1 MSIKPSRLRWLL
13 GITTALVFAGG
24 LSAVASVW
32 TKVVGG
38 NASGS
43 WGDAANWSG
52 GIPNA
57 TSAVADFSTLSLTV
71 NSTVTNDAIRT
82 VGTLKFKDTTVGN
95 NWTLTGSTLTLA
107 ASSGSPLI
115 DAGNS
120 SQITTMA
127 LGLGGGQGFV
137 KSGAGTLLLSG
148 GTANTIGGTIV
159 ITNGSIQTPNGASL
173 KNVAATIVVAT
184 GTELRV
190 GGNFDNNA
198 NSCPFV
204 LNGTGDGNGSE
215 GALHGSY
222 NQILNGPI
230 TLNSDAKIS
239 HDWNLFTLT
248 GPITAASA
256 SNNLELAITVSGQS
270 PLAVNGNVNLGLG
283 NLTVSSVAG
292 GAPVTL
298 GGSNTLGGVVVQT
311 NGTVVFG
318 STNAIGGSGPR
329 VAINHGGTAA
339 LGGTDMNPLLARVV
353 TNSAG
358 AIALNGA
365 SSSAALNFVNYTNLS
380 LGSVGSSTYSG
391 VLTPGGGNY
400 QLGGGSGTLT
410 VSSGLTNQGVGLV
423 VNGNTSSSTVILT
436 GSHTYTNAT
445 LIRGGTLMVTGLLS
459 GPLVVQ
465 SGGTLA
471 VGVATATIGTL
482 TVSNS
487 VVLGGSSEFAI
498 NRAGAQKADR
508 LVASSLVLDGTLT
521 VINVG
526 AAPVLGDSFQLFS
539 ISGTFSNAQPD
550 LNLPLLAGGLRW
562 DVSQLAV
569 NGTIVVAQL
578 TNVVG
583 QPNWPSLL
591 AQEIQSAYNA
601 GYSNVTINPGTYV
614 MENGPTTEFVFNGW
628 KNFSINASNTLFVVD
643 EGAAFGAAGFS
654 LVNCSNV
661 TVAGATVRSKVY
673 PFVQGRV
680 TAIGTNAGVLYF
692 NWRISEGY
700 DTNGANINWW
710 FNAVNASNGVVNLKQ
725 GDIYYENRYGL
736 DGSGVASNVVYLG
749 DRTWQVK
756 FPDGWLTSV
765 SFKTNDWLVTRDKRS
780 QGFFFHFNG
789 ATNCTFQSCNSQTG
803 YFGTFRE
810 TGGGGNRILDCIIQP
825 APEPPPGGTEPPV
838 VGCAADGVHV
848 SGYTYPGLHVE
859 NLVCQGVFLDDC
871 VTIHGGNNDVVSS
884 SGNTVTFD
892 GAGRFVV
899 GDPVRIYSSN
909 GNYFAQANCTAIQNV
924 GGGNYLLTLDQSLTI
939 PGGCAGENPKYNG
952 SGYKVINCQLGNVRS
967 RAILNKADNGLVT
980 GCTIQNASTAML
992 FGPEIFWGGGGYSWN
1007 LNITNNTM
1015 LNCGRGI
1022 SFSTAGAMGNL
1033 TNTIRNNYFQ
1043 DVALGRAI
1051 HINGCGTSTI
1061 DGNLFVNPSP
1071 DFNLIYLSQS
1081 TNIVLLRNFV
1091 TNQTS
1096 GLSLIGTGSG
1106 VSGLQYAANGII
1118 SAADRK
1124 STRLNSSHLKLSRMP
1139 SSA

>member
-298 GGSNTLGGVVVQT
+298 GGSNTLGRVVVQT
-311 NGTVVFG
+311 NGIVVFG
-318 STNAIGGSGPR
+318 STNAIGGNGPK

-339 LGGTDMNPLLARVV
+339 LSGTDLNPLLARMV

-358 AIALNGA
+358 AIAFNGA
-365 SSSAALNFVNYTNLS
+365 SSSAALNFGNYTNLS
-380 LGSVGSSTYSG
+380 LGSVGTSTCSG

-400 QLGGGSGTLT
+400 QIGGGGGTLT

-465 SGGTLA
+465 SGGALS

-487 VVLGGSSEFAI
+487 VVLGGSSVFAI
-498 NRAGAQKADR
+498 NRLGAQKADR

-539 ISGTFSNAQPD
+539 ISGTCSNAQPD

-643 EGAAFGAAGFS
+643 QGAPFGAAGFS

-661 TVAGATVRSKVY
+661 TVAGPR
-673 PFVQGRV
+673 
-680 TAIGTNAGVLYF
+680 
-692 NWRISEGY
+692 
-700 DTNGANINWW
+700 
-710 FNAVNASNGVVNLKQ
+710 
-725 GDIYYENRYGL
+725 
-736 DGSGVASNVVYLG
+736 
-749 DRTWQVK
+749 
-756 FPDGWLTSV
+756 
-765 SFKTNDWLVTRDKRS
+765 
-780 QGFFFHFNG
+780 
-789 ATNCTFQSCNSQTG
+789 
-803 YFGTFRE
+803 
-810 TGGGGNRILDCIIQP
+810 
-825 APEPPPGGTEPPV
+825 
-838 VGCAADGVHV
+838 
-848 SGYTYPGLHVE
+848 
-859 NLVCQGVFLDDC
+859 
-871 VTIHGGNNDVVSS
+871 
-884 SGNTVTFD
+884 
-892 GAGRFVV
+892 
-899 GDPVRIYSSN
+899 
-909 GNYFAQANCTAIQNV
+909 
-924 GGGNYLLTLDQSLTI
+924 
-939 PGGCAGENPKYNG
+939 
-952 SGYKVINCQLGNVRS
+952 
-967 RAILNKADNGLVT
+967 
-980 GCTIQNASTAML
+980 
-992 FGPEIFWGGGGYSWN
+992 
-1007 LNITNNTM
+1007 
-1015 LNCGRGI
+1015 CGRKYI
-1022 SFSTAGAMGNL
+1022 RLFKAG
-1033 TNTIRNNYFQ
+1033 
-1043 DVALGRAI
+1043 
-1051 HINGCGTSTI
+1051 
-1061 DGNLFVNPSP
+1061 
-1071 DFNLIYLSQS
+1071 
-1081 TNIVLLRNFV
+1081 
-1091 TNQTS
+1091 
-1096 GLSLIGTGSG
+1096 
-1106 VSGLQYAANGII
+1106 
-1118 SAADRK
+1118 
-1124 STRLNSSHLKLSRMP
+1124 
-1139 SSA
+1139 